1 MEKARQMAGDF
12 YLFHWVDGCFLKYD
26 IPVRQ
31 LSEIEA
37 LFLNNNYAVKYESV
51 KDLEWKR
58 ENETVIITMIK
69 NGENKRYAFKDR
81 NYSKNFDA
89 LMQQFITRNPLKLS
103 AADLDGL
110 ERSGNFAEIDTFL
123 QMEQEV

>member
-1 MEKARQMAGDF
+1 
-12 YLFHWVDGCFLKYD
+12 
-26 IPVRQ
+26 VRL

-37 LFLNNNYAVKYESV
+37 VFLQRDYAVKYESV
-51 KDLEWKR
+51 KNLEWKR
-58 ENETVIITMIK
+58 EDETVVITMNK

-89 LMQQFITRNPLKLS
+89 LMQQFITRNPYKLS

-123 QMEQEV
+123 EMEHQI